1 MKTDTQGNVGSQA
14 SAQSEQGSDGDE
26 YVLSAKRIIQTKT
39 AAKYQKD
46 AKIMIIAACITTAVG
61 ALFII
66 SGMLKKDKQSSSKK
80 SATSADDKDVD
91 ENNDDDDE
99 INDENDE
106 K

>member
-14 SAQSEQGSDGDE
+14 SAQSEQGSSGDE
-26 YVLSAKRIIQTKT
+26 YVLSAEEDYSNKDGGTISR
-39 AAKYQKD
+39 D
-46 AKIMIIAACITTAVG
+46 AKIMIIAACITAAVG

-91 ENNDDDDE
+91 ENNDDDE

>member
-1 MKTDTQGNVGSQA
+1 
-14 SAQSEQGSDGDE
+14 
-26 YVLSAKRIIQTKT
+26 
-39 AAKYQKD
+39 
-46 AKIMIIAACITTAVG
+46 MIIAACITAAVG

-80 SATSADDKDVD
+80 SATSADDKDLD
-91 ENNDDDDE
+91 ENNDDE